1 MNRLF
6 FRPTRFEMQ
15 FLGILHRIIK
25 SAVFNISMII
35 LGFLIGFGYSMLSIH
50 YNIVSNPNYEIITKI
65 EKAISTVEDLDIQRK
80 NEEKE
85 IKHILQLFKYCIIR
99 NDLKLHDQNNH

>member
-1 MNRLF
+1 MKNKTMNRLF

-15 FLGILHRIIK
+15 FLGIK

-65 EKAISTVEDLDIQRK
+65 EKAISTVEDLDI
-80 NEEKE
+80 
-85 IKHILQLFKYCIIR
+85 
-99 NDLKLHDQNNH
+99 